1 MKPKEKTTKNSIKT
15 AVILMSSFLAAALLI
30 NLTLSYLVVNKN
42 RDNIFALGNV
52 SLLLS
57 EDNFPD
63 NEEDRIMA
71 PKSIIPKDPKITNI
85 GSTDEYVFL
94 EVTVPLCN
102 VRIVDEQT
110 NKIINHEKAYMEIF
124 NFLSNDTSASTVS
137 TSGFT
142 YDNTGS
148 FGYDSKWIMIDS
160 SEDTVNHTHSYLFG
174 YSSLLTKSIS
184 NPTTTLFD
192 KMQLRNI
199 LEGDLPTDIAQTV
212 RIKAYSIQAEELLN
226 NVTVNNTDNVTKGEL
241 TAIFNLYK
249 NQEE

>member
-148 FGYDSKWIMIDS
+148 FGYDSKWILIDS
-160 SEDTVNHTHSYLFG
+160 SEDTANYTHTYLFG
-174 YSSLLTKSIS
+174 YSSLLTADIS
-184 NPTTTLFD
+184 NSTTTLFD

-199 LEGDLPTDIAQTV
+199 LEGDLPSDVTQTV
-212 RIKAYSIQAEELLN
+212 RIEAYGIQAEELLN
-226 NVTVNNTDNVTKGEL
+226 NVTVNDTADVTKAEL
-241 TAIFNLYK
+241 KAIFDLYK
-249 NQEE
+249 NQEG